1 MSDQKTA
8 LIRRM
13 SNWVLRDYF
22 AQAEESDRRFDE
34 HMERIDQNMVKGD
47 KSVRAIEEWIKRQS
61 QPQA

>member
-22 AQAEESDRRFDE
+22 AQAEESDRRFDK
-34 HMERIDQNMVKGD
+34 HMERIDQNMAKGD